1 MFLDKERDMATKNDK
16 IYIAQPDSFDQAK
29 LNRDIRTLE
38 RLAVLMDRDKIL
50 GKLKEMVPGYRKNG
64 KRFSI

>member
-1 MFLDKERDMATKNDK
+1 MATKNDK

-50 GKLKEMVPGYRKNG
+50 GKLKEMVPGYKKDG
-64 KRFSI
+64 KQ